1 MITLPI
7 ALLEMAGLLLFDCSK
22 THHNYYFASLC
33 GFFLT
38 FVAMVILLL
47 PLPPDGVVVSTK

>member
-7 ALLEMAGLLLFDCSK
+7 ALLYEMAGLLFDCSK

-47 PLPPDGVVVSTK
+47 PLPPDGVVVPTK